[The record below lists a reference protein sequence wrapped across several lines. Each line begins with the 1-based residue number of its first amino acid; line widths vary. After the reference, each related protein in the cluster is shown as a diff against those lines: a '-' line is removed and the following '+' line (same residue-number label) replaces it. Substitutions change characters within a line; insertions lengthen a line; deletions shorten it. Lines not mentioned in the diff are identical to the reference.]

1 MTAWIKTQNVYDPSG
16 LNFRIPGDHLNS
28 VAPTVTKLIRGTND
42 WKMYELVADIP
53 EETGCICSGFRL
65 NGSGKL
71 WLDDVNYEIVD
82 DSPAPK

>member
-1 MTAWIKTQNVYDPSG
+1 
-16 LNFRIPGDHLNS
+16 
-28 VAPTVTKLIRGTND
+28 
-42 WKMYELVADIP
+42 MYELVADIP